1 MKAAL
6 IILLCLPICG
16 CATRMVTI
24 KVPTPVPVPC
34 LAPEVREPQY
44 PIGGKDIYEK
54 VRTLLAE
61 LELRKGY
68 EVELQAALA
77 ACR

>member
-1 MKAAL
+1 MKPLLAL
-6 IILLCLPICG
+6 MLCLAVSG
-16 CATRMVTI
+16 CATRTVTVE
-24 KVPTPVPVPC
+24 VPKPIPVPC
-34 LAPEVREPQY
+34 VAPAVREPQY
-44 PIGGKDIYEK
+44 PTGGADIYEK